1 MTETR
6 TPQNPKPL
14 SVLEQLDRIARQRKR
29 GELAEAVVHGLL
41 AAAFAVAAGVIAIS
55 MVFAAPLPH

>member
-6 TPQNPKPL
+6 DSNNPLPL
-14 SVLEQLDRIARQRKR
+14 SVLEQFERINRLRKR
-29 GELAEAVVHGLL
+29 NELAEAIVHGLL
-41 AAAFAVAAGVIAIS
+41 AAAFAVAAGVIAVS

>member
-6 TPQNPKPL
+6 TENNPKPL
-14 SVLEQLDRIARQRKR
+14 SVLEQLDRIERQRKR
-29 GELAEAVVHGLL
+29 GEFAEADVHGLL

>member
-6 TPQNPKPL
+6 DSNNPLPL
-14 SVLEQLDRIARQRKR
+14 SVLEQLERIERQRKR
-29 GELAEAVVHGLL
+29 GELANAIVHGLL

>member
-1 MTETR
+1 MTEVR
-6 TPQNPKPL
+6 TEQNPKPL
-14 SVLEQLDRIARQRKR
+14 SVLEQLDRVERQRRR

-55 MVFAAPLPH
+55 IVFAAPLPH